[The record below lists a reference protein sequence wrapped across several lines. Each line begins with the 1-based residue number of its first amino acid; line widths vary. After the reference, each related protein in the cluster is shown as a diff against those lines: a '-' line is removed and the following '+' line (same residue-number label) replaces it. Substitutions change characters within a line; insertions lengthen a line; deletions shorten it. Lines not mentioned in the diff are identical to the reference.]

1 MYSQCPECL
10 TRFRVTAAALR
21 VAHGTV
27 RCGRCGSAFDA
38 LQSLSDVLPDEVRKT
53 ATPEPPHTEMH
64 DVQGLATAQ
73 GEAAR
78 DDGEGP
84 VVTEFHF
91 SADDLEQV
99 FVDVRDWQQQFG
111 TSPAPEAQDD
121 LDSAGLAADAQALAE
136 VNVAAPAVPPTPSVF
151 VHEPEAVEDITLE
164 GERVVIE
171 GLPQLDD
178 DLRMVID
185 DTGQDDAAGQYPV
198 LDARLLDADLLDEDV
213 LDDEALT
220 RATQAEAA
228 SQETGAGTPE
238 AAAVEAPRLDEAPAL
253 EEEATEPEPAQSQVV
268 EPEQATSSRTETPAP
283 VAETSAAIAAASYRT
298 VTPAPTVT
306 ETVTPAPYVPFRLRD
321 RAIAIEGLDDDET
334 PDVVGER
341 RTALL
346 WSVGSLV
353 LALALVT
360 QLTHHY
366 RQELAR
372 DSTLGPVVRSIY
384 SSLGRP
390 LAPNWDL
397 AAFELRQWGANEAAP
412 AQPGSLT
419 IRASLRNGADFAQP
433 LPLLRLE
440 LDDRFGGTV
449 ARRDFEP
456 GEYLE
461 NPAQATRLLGP
472 GATVEAEL
480 VVVDAA
486 PDGYRLDVCLRDE
499 NQTLRCSQA
508 PASDAT
514 PR

>member
-38 LQSLSDVLPDEVRKT
+38 LQSLSDVLPDEVHKT
-53 ATPEPPHTEMH
+53 ALPEPPRTEMH
-64 DVQGLATAQ
+64 DVQALAAAQ
-73 GEAAR
+73 GEAVPD
-78 DDGEGP
+78 DDGGP
-84 VVTEFHF
+84 PVTEFHF

-111 TSPAPEAQDD
+111 TSPAPEAQGDPD
-121 LDSAGLAADAQALAE
+121 LAGLAADAEALAE
-136 VNVAAPAVPPTPSVF
+136 VNTAASAVPLTPSVY

-171 GLPQLDD
+171 GLSQLDD
-178 DLRMVID
+178 TLRIVIE

-220 RATQAEAA
+220 RAAQAAAA
-228 SQETGAGTPE
+228 SQATGAGAPD
-238 AAAVEAPRLDEAPAL
+238 AAVVEASRPDEPPAL
-253 EEEATEPEPAQSQVV
+253 EEEATEPEPAQSLVV
-268 EPEQATSSRTETPAP
+268 EPEQVPHNQTATPAP
-283 VAETSAAIAAASYRT
+283 LAVQISRAAAPT
-298 VTPAPTVT
+298 PAVAAAVTPASSI
-306 ETVTPAPYVPFRLRD
+306 APFRLRD
-321 RAIAIEGLDDDET
+321 RAIAIEGLDDDAA
-334 PDVVGER
+334 PDVASER

-353 LALALVT
+353 LALALVA
-360 QLTHHY
+360 QLTHHF

-397 AAFELRQWGANEAAP
+397 AAFELRQWGANEVAR

-472 GATVEAEL
+472 GAAAEAEL
-480 VVVDAA
+480 VVVDAT
-486 PDGYRLDVCLRDE
+486 PDGYRLDVCLRDDH
-499 NQTLRCSQA
+499 QTVRCSQA